1 MRLVHL
7 ADIHLGFR
15 QYQRQ
20 TPAGINQREADVAA
34 SLRRVIDAVIE
45 RKPELVLIAG
55 DVFHTVRPTNP
66 AILHAFLEFARLKRD
81 LPDARIVM
89 VAGNHDTPR
98 TAETGCILRL
108 FKPLGIDVVDGE
120 TRWVTVPEHDLAILA
135 VPDMGQGR
143 PRLEPDPTVKYNI
156 LLLHGEIE
164 GVLPKYG
171 RELER
176 APMEITL
183 DELGP
188 HRWDYVALG
197 HYHVYRPVAPNA
209 FYPGSIDYT
218 STNPWGELAEEREA
232 RLDGKGIIE
241 YDLATRT
248 HQFIPLP
255 PQRRWVDL
263 VPLSGAG
270 LSPASL
276 DEAIRQ
282 ALDNCEGGI
291 EEKIVRLVVRDV
303 PRHILRELDHKALR
317 EYKRRALH
325 FHLDTRRP
333 EILRVSASG
342 APGRRPSLAET
353 VREKLQNRLLTSN
366 IDREAL
372 VALGLRYLE
381 EASALSVAAP
391 VAPGAAVMTD
401 GGDGASGGDDGDGLF
416 GGMPSGGS
424 PVLPV

>member
-20 TPAGINQREADVAA
+20 TPTGINQREADVAA
-34 SLRRVIDAVIE
+34 SLRRVVDAVIE
-45 RKPELVLIAG
+45 LRPDLVLIAG

-66 AILHAFLEFARLKRD
+66 AILHAFLQFSRLMQM
-81 LPDARIVM
+81 LPDATVVM

-98 TAETGCILRL
+98 TAETGCILQL
-108 FKPLGIDVVDGE
+108 FKPLGINVVEGDAK
-120 TRWVTVPEHDLAILA
+120 RIPFPEHDLSILA
-135 VPDMGQGR
+135 VPDMALNR
-143 PRLEPDPTVKYNI
+143 PALEPDPHSKYNI

-171 RELER
+171 RELDR
-176 APMEITL
+176 PPMEISQE
-183 DELGP
+183 ELGA

-209 FYPGSIDYT
+209 FYSGSLDYT

-232 RLDGKGIIE
+232 GIQGKGIIE
-241 YDLATRT
+241 HDLANKT
-248 HQFIPLP
+248 HRFHPIAPNRL
-255 PQRRWVDL
+255 WVDL
-263 VPLSGAG
+263 APLSGAG

-276 DEAIRQ
+276 DEAIRD
-282 ALDNCEGGI
+282 ALENCEGGI

-317 EYKRRALH
+317 EYKRKALH

-333 EILRVSASG
+333 EIVRPEKGEG
-342 APGRRPSLAET
+342 APFRRASLADT
-353 VREKLQNRLLTSN
+353 VRDKLRSRVLTEN

-372 VALGLRYLE
+372 VELGLRYLREADLVAGPTGE
-381 EASALSVAAP
+381 EASA
-391 VAPGAAVMTD
+391 
-401 GGDGASGGDDGDGLF
+401 
-416 GGMPSGGS
+416 
-424 PVLPV
+424 